1 MMRKHIQH
9 DVNESAELYFIVS
22 TIKCKFKKSFM
33 IQPLSHIS
41 TKFDVKSS
49 DYGGDVI
56 GGVIGGEKRQA
67 TV

>member
-9 DVNESAELYFIVS
+9 DMNESVELYFIVS
-22 TIKCKFKKSFM
+22 KMKCKFKKNRFM
-33 IQPLSHIS
+33 IQPLSHNS

-56 GGVIGGEKRQA
+56 GGVIGG
-67 TV
+67 